1 MRHLRKKYAMCESL
15 KQELV
20 VVLKDIG
27 KAESYL
33 VEQTLCNHIPKV
45 YMIYICVQ
53 TQTYACIQKPQ
64 EFATETLRCLAGLV
78 LYLG

>member
-1 MRHLRKKYAMCESL
+1 MCESL

-33 VEQTLCNHIPKV
+33 EEQTLCNHIPKV

-53 TQTYACIQKPQ
+53 TQTCTCIQQ
-64 EFATETLRCLAGLV
+64 AFA
-78 LYLG
+78 LYSPASRVRY